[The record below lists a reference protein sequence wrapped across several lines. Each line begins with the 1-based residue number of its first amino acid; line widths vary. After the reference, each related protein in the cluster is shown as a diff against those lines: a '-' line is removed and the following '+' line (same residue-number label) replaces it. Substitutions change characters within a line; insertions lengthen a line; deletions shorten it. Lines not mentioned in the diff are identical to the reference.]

1 MSLKKEL
8 QREIASL
15 ELDIEDLEDKRMRSM
30 SVLLE
35 CLISMREPT
44 KSEIE
49 FFRQYN
55 KDIDKKRLRLKKAQ
69 ELLKRQD

>member
-8 QREIASL
+8 QREIANL
-15 ELDIEDLEDKRMRSM
+15 EVDIEELEDKRMRSM
-30 SVLLE
+30 SQLLE

-44 KSEIE
+44 KDEVQ